1 MRYKMSLSS
10 GNETTSMTL
19 KSFIVSV
26 LIFLSAGTCW
36 AQSDQEIMQ
45 ELQIYAATAQSKY
58 QTAKSM
64 MDISQ
69 MAGDANQYQ
78 LAQYE
83 LQYAEQFYNYLNG
96 CASNPAALRNPSA
109 LQQLRN
115 NAWEYSYRTEY
126 RDYRPYNQIVGNLQQ
141 WVAQRQW
148 ESSTPQGQQA
158 YNARRQAAQQ
168 NFENHQAR
176 HAQANAAFD
185 SYMNSLRA
193 SSDQQYKNHQQYV
206 NTIYDRYQY
215 VNPYDGQVYTVPNTY
230 NANPVV
236 QNPDG
241 SYTELVPYQNW

>member
-1 MRYKMSLSS
+1 M
-10 GNETTSMTL
+10 NL
-19 KSFIVSV
+19 KTFIISV
-26 LIFLSAGTCW
+26 LIFLSAGTSQ
-36 AQSDQEIMQ
+36 AQSDQEIVQ

-64 MDISQ
+64 MDIAQ

-83 LQYAEQFYNYLNG
+83 LQYAEQFYNYLSG
-96 CASNPAALRNPSA
+96 CASNPAALRSPSA

-115 NAWEYSYRTEY
+115 TAWEYSYRTEY
-126 RDYRPYNQIVGNLQQ
+126 RDYRPYDQIAGNLQQ

-148 ESSTPQGQQA
+148 EASTPQGNQA

-168 NFENHQAR
+168 NFEANQAR

-185 SYMNSLRA
+185 NYMNGLRY
-193 SSDQQYKNHQQYV
+193 SSDRQYKNHQQYV
-206 NTIYDRYQY
+206 NTIHDRYRY
-215 VNPYDGQVYTVPNTY
+215 VNPYDGQSYMLPNTY
-230 NANPVV
+230 TTNPVI